1 MDFGR
6 KYALSFSDFLIL
18 RYKLCY
24 LNLIMCILSQ
34 IKIYVEMSFLT
45 RWMYQNLSYL
55 LNRWKRKKARKKLHN
70 LPVLSYYTP
79 ILQENDDKPTITH
92 EWHA

>member
-45 RWMYQNLSYL
+45 RRMN
-55 LNRWKRKKARKKLHN
+55 
-70 LPVLSYYTP
+70 
-79 ILQENDDKPTITH
+79 
-92 EWHA
+92 